1 VKMTISNLELN
12 RKVKDTEFIDEDLWK
27 KYL

>member
-1 VKMTISNLELN
+1 MTISNLELN
-12 RKVKDTEFIDEDLWK
+12 RKVKETEFIDKDLWK